1 MEIRTV
7 RFDDG
12 TEVTVIRDGD
22 RIYIDDK
29 SVKKQ
34 SNRHA
39 MRMNGRQASYMHNV
53 VVRDD
58 TDNNLTLTETEGK

>member
-12 TEVTVIRDGD
+12 TEVTVVRDGD

-34 SNRHA
+34 SNRHV
-39 MRMNGRQASYMHNV
+39 MSEHSMYMHNV
-53 VVRDD
+53 VVRED
-58 TDNNLTLTETEGK
+58 TDSASYTLKETEEE